1 LGLLELAVLED
12 ADRRRLVVVKDEAEG
27 DEGLRVGL
35 PFEVLVVVEKDG
47 AADTDGLRLDV
58 DFVTGRTDPEA
69 GETALDLEDDAGS
82 RAVAVDKAEATELV
96 REMVEARLE
105 TLADSLLSLR
115 FEPVRA
121 TVLLRTIERSEDVDE
136 AASSDERA
144 LEEGE
149 RDALERRGLGRNAG
163 ELSGGARRSGTGWS
177 ISVRERTIR

>member
-35 PFEVLVVVEKDG
+35 PFEVLVVVEEDG

-144 LEEGE
+144 LEESE